1 MSMIA
6 IILALSAIM
15 WYIIDNLKDKIWG
28 GKSYSSYITI
38 AVSAVAAFGLAFGYG
53 LDVIYALGIAEAMT
67 VFGKILTAL
76 AMMSGSAAVSELI
89 ELFRTKGVK

>member
-38 AVSAVAAFGLAFGYG
+38 AVSAIIAFGLAFGYG
-53 LDVIYALGIAEAMT
+53 LDVVYALGLAEVVT
-67 VFGKILTAL
+67 IFGKVLTAL

-89 ELFRTKGVK
+89 ELFRAK